1 MRPHLNSP
9 DFPQFTDEN
18 LKKMAVD
25 ISDPI
30 YAIDDQ
36 TAIKVD
42 NKEIEIISEGKY
54 LTYNLK

>member
-1 MRPHLNSP
+1 
-9 DFPQFTDEN
+9 
-18 LKKMAVD
+18 MAVD